1 MKKKIFI
8 ITQNENIFLKE
19 SLENLILNLPKNVK
33 ITNVILLNSSPF
45 GKKKNLFSKI
55 ISTINIFGIN
65 FFIFYCIKIIRSF
78 FSERIIALLKRHKI
92 KYYLINDDVN
102 NSHNLNLI
110 KKSKPDI
117 ILSLTANQIFKEKL
131 LNIPKIC
138 CLNLHTSLLPS
149 HRGLM
154 PSFWAMKLNERYSG
168 VSVFIM
174 DKKID
179 TGKILCQIKFRIK
192 NFTHYELIKKSKKIG
207 IKCIILSIKKVLN
220 NDFKFVKNKYKNS
233 YNKFPSRVDV
243 LEFKKIG
250 KKFY

>member
-1 MKKKIFI
+1 M
-8 ITQNENIFLKE
+8 E
-19 SLENLILNLPKNVK
+19 
-33 ITNVILLNSSPF
+33 
-45 GKKKNLFSKI
+45 
-55 ISTINIFGIN
+55 
-65 FFIFYCIKIIRSF
+65 
-78 FSERIIALLKRHKI
+78 RHKI
-92 KYYLINDDVN
+92 QFYLINDNVN

-149 HRGLM
+149 NRGLM
-154 PSFWAMKLNERYSG
+154 PSFWVMKLNERYSG
-168 VSVFIM
+168 VSVFVM

-207 IKCIILSIKKVLN
+207 IKCIILSIKKVLKMILN
-220 NDFKFVKNKYKNS
+220 
-233 YNKFPSRVDV
+233 
-243 LEFKKIG
+243 L
-250 KKFY
+250 

>member
-1 MKKKIFI
+1 MKKKLFI

-19 SLENLILNLPKNVK
+19 SLENLILNLPKDVK
-33 ITNVILLNSSPF
+33 ITNIILLNSSPF

-55 ISTINIFGIN
+55 ISTINIFGIK
-65 FFIFYCIKIIRSF
+65 FFIFYFIKIIKSF
-78 FSERIIALLKRHKI
+78 FSERIIALLERHKI
-92 KYYLINDDVN
+92 QFYLINDNVN

-149 HRGLM
+149 NRGLM
-154 PSFWAMKLNERYSG
+154 PSFWVMKLNERYSG
-168 VSVFIM
+168 VSVFVM

-233 YNKFPSRVDV
+233 YNKFPSRADV
-243 LEFKKIG
+243 VEFKKIG